1 MTALQRVY
9 ATWAQ
14 NCRNSVVW
22 LLDDE
27 AQKKFYD
34 FRQTIGPSREV
45 REVKAKQF
53 AAKALRYDAL
63 VESSK

>member
-1 MTALQRVY
+1 
-9 ATWAQ
+9 
-14 NCRNSVVW
+14 VW